1 MSIRIVTLQATTT
14 IRILL
19 CQIASALSALC
30 LTGIALAEGTVDRM
44 YVFECGESKTTD
56 VSNWSP
62 GVNVG
67 EPREFS
73 DNCYLIKHGDS
84 LFLWDSGMS
93 DSIAAKPEG
102 VSAAGG
108 LLTAWVR
115 KPLGSQLQQLGIA
128 PGDVT
133 HIAFSHTHSDHVGN
147 ANLFTAA
154 TLYIQEPEYEAA
166 FGANAAKYGF
176 APALYERLKANRTV
190 KINGDLDVFGEGSVV
205 ILSTP
210 GHTPGHQSLMVRLPK
225 RGVVV
230 LSGDMVHFEDN
241 WVHRRVPT
249 RNFDKE
255 QSLQSMERV
264 AKLLEANH
272 GELWINHDKDQSA
285 RIPKAP
291 DYVE

>member
-1 MSIRIVTLQATTT
+1 LEEEIMTTRIAT

-19 CQIASALSALC
+19 CQIACALSAPF
-30 LTGIALAEGTVDRM
+30 LTGVAFAEGTADRM

-67 EPREFS
+67 QSREFS

-93 DSIAAKPEG
+93 DAIAAKPEG
-102 VSAAGG
+102 VSAGG
-108 LLTAWVR
+108 GILTLWVR
-115 KPLGSQLQQLGIA
+115 KPFGSQLQALGIA
-128 PGDVT
+128 PGDIT
-133 HIAFSHTHSDHVGN
+133 HVAFSHSHGDHVGN

-154 TLYIQEPEYEAA
+154 TLYIQEAEYEAA
-166 FGANAAKYGF
+166 FGANPAKYGF
-176 APALYERLKANRTV
+176 APTLYEKLKMNQTV
-190 KINGDLDVFGEGSVV
+190 KINGDLDVFGDGSVV

-210 GHTPGHQSLMVRLPK
+210 GHTPGHQSLLVRLPK

-230 LSGDMVHFEDN
+230 LSGDMVHFQDN
-241 WVHRRVPT
+241 WIHRRVPT